1 MIRRGTIAAGLLAIC
16 TTAQARV
23 TLPMLD
29 AGQINASCEQAL
41 TLGKARAAGLAM
53 SADTERNVLLDWDRM
68 MAAVENAVGPIY
80 ILAYVH
86 PDKAVRDAGEACIVA
101 YTQFETGLYQDEAL
115 YRRIRAVE
123 PADAID
129 AKLKQDLLNA
139 FADAGVS
146 LPPAQRQRA
155 AEILTEVQSLSQQF
169 ARNIRENDETLSFS
183 GDELAD
189 LPASYLEQRG
199 VEPGGTLTVG
209 FDSPDYAP
217 FMRSASDEA
226 ARRRYYTAFNRRG
239 GDANLEIL
247 DRIVALRHEYA
258 ALHGLDSYSDFVLQ
272 RRMVDSVDKLDAFLT
287 EVGAVTRDAEAA
299 DVERLRAMK
308 VADLGQPQES
318 VTLQQWDR
326 SYYIEQYRQ
335 QTAQIDQEALRA
347 YFPSL
352 AVRDWILG
360 VTETQYGLRFVPVDV
375 PVWHEDVVYYDV
387 VDARS
392 GELLSGIYLDLFPRP
407 GKYKHAAAFP
417 VRGASRAQGRTPI
430 SVLVTNFDR
439 NGLTQAEV
447 ETFFHEFGHGVH
459 GVLSRSR
466 YVSQAGTSVE
476 RDFVEA
482 PSQMF
487 EEWARRPE
495 SLALLQQYCDG
506 CPRLDADQI
515 ERLDVA
521 RRLASG
527 MRYARQHLYAG
538 FDFALYRGEPQPA
551 MTLWKRM
558 TAETPYG
565 YAPETQFPGAFSH
578 IAGSYAS
585 GYYGYMWSEA
595 IALDMLSAFGASVIN
610 PQVGHRFRTLVLSR
624 GSERP
629 AEAMVEA
636 FLGRKPSNAAFFEEV
651 RGQRSSVTR

>member
-1 MIRRGTIAAGLLAIC
+1 MIWRGLVLAGLL
-16 TTAQARV
+16 TASGLASARV

-29 AGQINASCEQAL
+29 AKQIKASCDQAL
-41 TLGKARAAGLAM
+41 AVGQARANALTTRQG
-53 SADTERNVLLDWDRM
+53 NILLDWDRT
-68 MAAVENAVGPIY
+68 AASVETAVGPIY
-80 ILAYVH
+80 VLAYVH

-101 YTQFETGLYQDEAL
+101 YTQFETSLYQNEAL
-115 YRRIRAVE
+115 YQRVQAVE

-129 AKLKQDLLNA
+129 RKFKQDLLNA
-139 FADAGVS
+139 FADSGVG
-146 LPPAQRQRA
+146 LPPAKRERA
-155 AEILTEVQSLSQQF
+155 AAILTEIQSLSQQF
-169 ARNIRENDETLSFS
+169 ARNIRENDQTLSFS
-183 GDELAD
+183 GAQLAG
-189 LPASYLEQRG
+189 LPATYLEQRG
-199 VEPGGTLTVG
+199 VESGGTLTVG

-217 FMRSASDEA
+217 FMRSARDEG
-226 ARRRYYTAFNRRG
+226 ARQRYYTAFNRRG
-239 GDANLEIL
+239 GAANLELL
-247 DRIVALRHEYA
+247 DRIVQLRFEYA
-258 ALHGLDSYSDFVLQ
+258 QLHDLASFSDFVLK
-272 RRMVDSVDKLDAFLT
+272 RRMVGGPARLERFLD
-287 EVGAVTRDAEAA
+287 EVGAVTRDAEAG

-308 VADLGQPQES
+308 AKDLGKPLEA

-335 QTAQIDQEALRA
+335 QTAKIDQEALRA

-352 AVRDWILG
+352 AVRDWILA
-360 VTETQYGLRFVPVDV
+360 VTEGQYSVRFVPADV
-375 PVWHEDVVYYDV
+375 PVWHEDVTYYDV

-392 GELLSGIYLDLFPRP
+392 GELLSGIYLDLFPRD

-417 VRGASRAQGRTPI
+417 VRGASRAQDRLPI

-439 NGLTQAEV
+439 QGLTQSEV

-459 GVLSRSR
+459 GVLSRTR

-495 SLALLQQYCDG
+495 SLALLQQFCSG
-506 CPRLDADQI
+506 CPQLDAEQI

-527 MRYARQHLYAG
+527 MRYARQHLYASY
-538 FDFALYRGEPQPA
+538 DFALYRGEPQPA
-551 MTLWKRM
+551 MDVWKQM
-558 TAETPYG
+558 TAATPYG

-610 PQVGHRFRTLVLSR
+610 PQVGQRFRTLILAR

-629 AEAMVEA
+629 AGEMVQD
-636 FLGRKPSNAAFFEEV
+636 FLGRPPSNTAFFEEV
-651 RGQRSSVTR
+651 RGQRSAITR